1 MDKWS
6 KGNIPSAVTYLMSGF
21 KDCDTSLDF
30 FLRSSK
36 TAPSSFQ
43 FMSKVARCAAIR
55 EYTPAEAPAR

>member
-1 MDKWS
+1 MS
-6 KGNIPSAVTYLMSGF
+6 KRVKVTTNVILAVLIVGSR
-21 KDCDTSLDF
+21 DLETSLCDSV
-30 FLRSSK
+30 LPLN